1 MTDCKAESGTLINAN
16 DAPIMLQHKIEVED
30 DERKFNHD
38 NMYHSCCLSVDRR
51 GLTFFTQLFFSDSV
65 LIFCIAQLSLNP
77 DCPTYAKYSSI
88 MMFLVGIYIPN
99 PNMERKT

>member
-1 MTDCKAESGTLINAN
+1 
-16 DAPIMLQHKIEVED
+16 MLRVRPQVED

-51 GLTFFTQLFFSDSV
+51 GLTFFTQLFFSASV

>member
-1 MTDCKAESGTLINAN
+1 MNEQKEN
-16 DAPIMLQHKIEVED
+16 DLMLNIPPIIKHQIEVED

-51 GLTFFTQLFFSDSV
+51 GLTFFTQLFFSASV
-65 LIFCIAQLSLNP
+65 LIFCIIQLSLNP

-88 MMFLVGIYIPN
+88 MMFLVGVYIPQ
-99 PNMERKT
+99 PSMERKT

>member
-1 MTDCKAESGTLINAN
+1 MTDCKAESGTLINSN
-16 DAPIMLQHKIEVED
+16 DPPTMLQHKIEVED

-51 GLTFFTQLFFSDSV
+51 GLTFFTQLFFSASV
-65 LIFCIAQLSLNP
+65 LIFCIVQLSLNP

-88 MMFLVGIYIPN
+88 MMFLVGVYIPN
-99 PNMERKT
+99 PSMNSK